1 MAVASWLAA
10 TAGQRPQ
17 PGQLT
22 QFLGGHSATFVYAGS
37 TLQSSQATG
46 AALYVS
52 TASAYLTQE
61 IVTGPAQTVIGSLGL
76 QISTVGGSPV
86 SATIPPLQVS
96 LYASSLGLPTGSALA
111 STTLAEQFVYSG
123 PFWLT
128 VPLAATGLTPSTPYQ
143 IVVAAAGASSACY
156 VWQRSNQSSGAGTS
170 PDGATWTAQAY
181 GFMYQVYDLA
191 GTTGP
196 PLYVIEDSGAR
207 VTQLTYNT
215 AGLLTGIT
223 ETTTAQGGTA
233 LYSTRAIAY
242 SNGLPTGVA

>member
-22 QFLGGHSATFVYAGS
+22 QFLGGHSATFVHAGS

-46 AALYVS
+46 DALYVS
-52 TASAYLTQE
+52 TASTYLTQE

-111 STTLAEQFVYSG
+111 STTLAEQFAYSG

-128 VPLAATGLTPSTPYQ
+128 VPLAATGLAPSTPYQ
-143 IVVAAAGASSACY
+143 IVVAAAGTSSAYY
-156 VWQRSNQSSGAGTS
+156 VWQRSNQTAGAATS
-170 PDGATWTAQAY
+170 PDGATWAAQAY

-196 PLYVIEDSGAR
+196 PLYVLEDAGAR
-207 VTQLTYNT
+207 VTQLTYNA
-215 AGLLTGIT
+215 AGQLTGIA
-223 ETTTAQGGTA
+223 ETTAAQGGGT
-233 LYSTRAIAY
+233 LYSSRTIAY
-242 SNGLPTGVA
+242 SGRFPIGVS